1 MHVDMPAASAYL
13 PVVWVTLCPGQLMHA
28 ADDVRAE
35 LGEALPLAHPMHVV
49 LTDAP
54 VDVE

>member
-1 MHVDMPAASAYL
+1 MPVMSAYL
-13 PVVWVTLCPGQLMHA
+13 PLVSVTLWPGQLMHT

-35 LGEALPLAHPMHVV
+35 LGEALPLSHPMHVV

-54 VDVE
+54 TDVE